1 MRTSR
6 RKLAEQCVAAFD
18 LEFFRTLCE
27 PARLNVLRELMVL
40 GRADIAAV
48 AANLPQ
54 DRSVVARHLKQLEA
68 VNVVAAKKE
77 GRHVYYE
84 IDPAGVKSR
93 MDGLMELVH
102 MVQSFV
108 VAPMEKAG
116 TGETRR

>member
-1 MRTSR
+1 MRMSR

-18 LEFFRTLCE
+18 LDFFRTLCE

-40 GRADIAAV
+40 GRADIAAI
-48 AANLPQ
+48 AENLPQ

-68 VNVVAAKKE
+68 VQVVTARKE

-84 IDPAGVKSR
+84 IDPAGVRSR
-93 MDGLMELVH
+93 MDGLLELVH

-108 VAPMEKAG
+108 VEPMQE
-116 TGETRR
+116 R